1 MAWNIEI
8 DPAAKRQL
16 DKLDRQVSKRILS
29 FLFERLAFVD
39 NRREVYR

>member
-1 MAWNIEI
+1 MAGNIEI
-8 DPAAKRQL
+8 DPAAKREL
-16 DKLDRQVSKRILS
+16 DKLDRQVSKSILS